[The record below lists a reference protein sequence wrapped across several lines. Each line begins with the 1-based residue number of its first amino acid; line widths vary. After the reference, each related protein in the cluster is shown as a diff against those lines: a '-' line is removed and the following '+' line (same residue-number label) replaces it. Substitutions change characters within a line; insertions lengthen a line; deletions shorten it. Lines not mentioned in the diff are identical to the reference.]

1 MTEHTPTPTPPTG
14 PRRLVR
20 SRNRNRMLG
29 GVCAGLADYAGL
41 DVTLV
46 RVLTVVATVL
56 GAGSLVIV
64 YLALWILL
72 PEE

>member
-20 SRNRNRMLG
+20 SRNRMLG

>member
-1 MTEHTPTPTPPTG
+1 MTEHTPTPTPPAG

-20 SRNRNRMLG
+20 SRNRMLG